1 MFYNIYIVSLP
12 AGNVY
17 CLYLVEQYLVYIW
30 LSSIFIL
37 IAFLLFLSCT
47 IFQVY
52 TVCGIYLGCAVMAFL
67 IIVIFLDKITLD
79 KSRKSGDG
87 KISPKLFLST
97 FKHWWNSTPQKLLT
111 FLTIYSGIEQA
122 FVTGDYTKVCL
133 KMNHSSRGFI
143 SNWQPFL
150 CSNAP
155 TCILRFLNHQP

>member
-1 MFYNIYIVSLP
+1 MITTLFLYQLVMYII
-12 AGNVY
+12 
-17 CLYLVEQYLVYIW
+17 YIW

-37 IAFLLFLSCT
+37 IDLLFLSCT

-52 TVCGIYLGCAVMAFL
+52 TVYGIYLGCAVMAFL

-79 KSRKSGDG
+79 KSQTSGDG
-87 KISPKLFLST
+87 KISPELFLST

-122 FVTGDYTKVCL
+122 FITGDYTKVFL
-133 KMNHSSRGFI
+133 KMSHSSQAFI

-150 CSNAP
+150 CPNVP
-155 TCILRFLNHQP
+155 ILRFFNHQP